1 MTDVN
6 VHSLVR
12 AFCELDRIKA
22 EEQVCRRCAYYEAPG
37 RGGTRHCSLDMEPA
51 DANDGCEEWEPR
63 LRKTR
68 AGQRQLPLKLVG
80 SE

>member
-1 MTDVN
+1 MADVN

-12 AFCELDRIKA
+12 AFSELERIKA
-22 EEQVCRRCAYYEAPG
+22 EEQVCSRCAYYEASP
-37 RGGTRHCSLDMEPA
+37 RGGPRHCALNMEPA